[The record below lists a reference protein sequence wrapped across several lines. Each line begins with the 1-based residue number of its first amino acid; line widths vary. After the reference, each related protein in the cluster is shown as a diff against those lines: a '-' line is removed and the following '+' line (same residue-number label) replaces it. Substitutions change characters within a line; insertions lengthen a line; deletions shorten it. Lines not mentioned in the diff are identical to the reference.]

1 MKAIIG
7 DLLVDANGIKNNP
20 VVLIEDE
27 RIVKVG
33 SSNDLKVPPK
43 AEVIDASGLVLMPG
57 MIDCHV
63 HFEGSEKGDP
73 LKFTERFET
82 RLIRAAV
89 HETRQLIEAGFTSVV
104 DAGGLVGFHVRNA
117 INEGI
122 IPGPRVM
129 ASGRYIS
136 VTGGHGDTHYLPL
149 EWVKEGRSMGWWPM
163 EGRIA
168 DGVDECM
175 RAVRE
180 QLREGVDIIKIIT
193 SGSGDSIIDPW
204 YVPEYTF
211 EEIKAMVDI
220 AHSWGRRV
228 MAHSHNPEGIR
239 RSVLAGTDI
248 IIHAKHSD
256 EASIKLMREHG
267 TIVVSTMSWPYI
279 QNRPCGS
286 DIYKQ
291 IHDGGVTIALGT
303 DTMGSPIPFGKNAIE
318 LECFVE
324 KVGLNPIDAIKIGT
338 LNGAKA
344 MGIKDLGTIEA
355 GKLADIIAIDE
366 NPLENIKS
374 LQDKNKIKVVMKEG
388 YIYKNN
394 L

>member
-1 MKAIIG
+1 
-7 DLLVDANGIKNNP
+7 
-20 VVLIEDE
+20 
-27 RIVKVG
+27 
-33 SSNDLKVPPK
+33 
-43 AEVIDASGLVLMPG
+43 
-57 MIDCHV
+57 
-63 HFEGSEKGDP
+63 
-73 LKFTERFET
+73 
-82 RLIRAAV
+82 
-89 HETRQLIEAGFTSVV
+89 
-104 DAGGLVGFHVRNA
+104 
-117 INEGI
+117 
-122 IPGPRVM
+122 
-129 ASGRYIS
+129 
-136 VTGGHGDTHYLPL
+136 
-149 EWVKEGRSMGWWPM
+149 
-163 EGRIA
+163 
-168 DGVDECM
+168 M